1 MPPWLASLAL
11 SIMDSGNGEQLR
23 EAEEA
28 VRVCTSLTCWA
39 GYRAH
44 VGAHDMT
51 GCVHMFVCMCVCVC
65 MCASF
70 CLGKRR
76 KEREERSRRGEE
88 RRRRMRLY
96 IGMCWSADCNVL

>member
-1 MPPWLASLAL
+1 VPPWLAALAL

-51 GCVHMFVCMCVCVC
+51 GCVHVLLCICVCVC
-65 MCASF
+65 VCIF
-70 CLGKRR
+70 LFG
-76 KEREERSRRGEE
+76 EEEERE
-88 RRRRMRLY
+88 RRRRRRLY